1 MIPFHN
7 TSNNPSVWPVRVYY
21 EDTDAGG
28 VVYYANYLRF
38 CERARTE
45 KLRAGGIDHRRLEAE
60 HGIVLVVRHVDA
72 DYLGGARLDD
82 LLHVTTRITD
92 MGAASIRFE
101 QQISRGEELLFKSV
115 VTIAC
120 LDARRWRATR
130 IPPFLRTLLEREA

>member
-21 EDTDAGG
+21 EDTDTGG

-45 KLRAGGIDHRRLEAE
+45 ALRAGGIDHHRLTTEY
-60 HGIVLVVRHVDA
+60 GIALVVRHVEA
-72 DYLGGARLDD
+72 DYLGGSILDD
-82 LLHVTTRITD
+82 LLQVNTRITN
-92 MGAASIRFE
+92 MSAASIRFE
-101 QQISRGEELLFKSV
+101 QHILRGEELLFKAV